1 MTRSPSSTLARQ
13 GHAPATSA
21 RGATDFLRANEKMA
35 AILPAVTRMAALQ
48 KDCAAALPAMFNA
61 CAVLQFT
68 SDRLL
73 LATPNA
79 AVAAKL
85 KQQLPKLQDYLI
97 KRGWQVSA
105 ICLKVQAGK
114 NIEKPSP
121 PKQLMLPDQAL
132 SALASLDGE
141 LEDSPRNAALKAAV
155 AAMIGR
161 HRDRN

>member
-1 MTRSPSSTLARQ
+1 MTRSPSSTQAKQ
-13 GHAPATSA
+13 GHGPAASA

-35 AILPAVTRMAALQ
+35 AILPAVTRMAAMQ
-48 KDCAAALPAMFNA
+48 KDCAAALPAMFND

-85 KQQLPKLQDYLI
+85 KQQLPKLQDFLI

-114 NIEKPSP
+114 NIEKTSH
-121 PKQLMLPDQAL
+121 PKQLTLPA
-132 SALASLDGE
+132 
-141 LEDSPRNAALKAAV
+141 
-155 AAMIGR
+155 
-161 HRDRN
+161 